1 MSARETHSCFG
12 MEKNSTDL
20 GICKT
25 LWRKNWFLLESPV
38 VSVDPSCHQDPLLVV
53 QSESEQVLD
62 AIATRF
68 WKQLYVYSSYVFSF
82 NMWYH
87 WHFRTVILLP
97 CMTFVKGERKCAL
110 IWDEWETGNVRLREE
125 ASHVSST
132 HFCSPPIKK
141 LHCVGNLKPD
151 LKLWKCFKI
160 LWKVKRFEE
169 IYLL

>member
-68 WKQLYVYSSYVFSF
+68 WKQLYVCSSYVCFLF
-82 NMWYH
+82 QH
-87 WHFRTVILLP
+87 VISL
-97 CMTFVKGERKCAL
+97 TFQDRYSTAMYDICKRREKVRSDMRWVGNRKCK
-110 IWDEWETGNVRLREE
+110 IKGGG
-125 ASHVSST
+125 HVSST

-151 LKLWKCFKI
+151 LKFWKGSKI
-160 LWKVKRFEE
+160 LWKVKRLEE